1 MPGNRNLINLY
12 LGILLLALGAIFL
25 LGQFLGGVF
34 WSYAW
39 PFFIILTGA
48 VFFISMRVGGE
59 RVSGLAIPASIISM
73 VGLILL
79 VQNTFGQ
86 WQTWSYAWAL
96 IVVAVGVG
104 LMIHG
109 SYGGRERARQVGVRL
124 VRLGAI
130 LFLAFGIFF
139 EVLFFLIGERHAS
152 AIFWSVALIAVGL
165 YIIFVRGRGISPS
178 STNLLAFQSTGAS
191 AQSTGASAQ
200 NASTSILPTII
211 PPEGGESSAGGTQ
224 SQGTDQPTNTPA
236 QSAGT
241 GAQSAGAGLTGA
253 FNRVSNRGVG
263 NLHLVQGEAEDLRIE
278 GSDELKARVRTQ
290 VKDGTLEIWFEQDW
304 LDWFSFGITGGWK
317 LDYYLTMRD
326 INGIAMRGAGSLD
339 CPKIETTD
347 LELSQAGAGN
357 IAIGSLSATE
367 LKVKHSGAGNLNIKS
382 LEVEDLSVD
391 HSGLGNIDLAGRASR
406 QDVSLSG
413 AGNYSAAN
421 LESQDAA
428 VKQSGLGNAHVWAV
442 TTLEA
447 SLSGAGNIEYRGSP
461 TLTQKA
467 SGLGSIRK
475 VG

>member
-59 RVSGLAIPASIISM
+59 RVSGLAIPGSIISM

-79 VQNTFGQ
+79 VQNTFRQ

-109 SYGGRERARQVGVRL
+109 SYGGRERARQVGLRL
-124 VRLGAI
+124 MRLGAI

-139 EVLFFLIGERHAS
+139 ELLFFLIGERHAS

-178 STNLLAFQSTGAS
+178 STNLLAFQSTGA
-191 AQSTGASAQ
+191 G
-200 NASTSILPTII
+200 ILPTII

-241 GAQSAGAGLTGA
+241 GAQNTSAGLTGA

>member
-25 LGQFLGGVF
+25 LGQFLGGAF

-59 RVSGLAIPASIISM
+59 RVSGLAIPGSIISM

-79 VQNTFGQ
+79 LQNTFRQ
-86 WQTWSYAWAL
+86 WQTWSYAWTL
-96 IVVAVGVG
+96 IVVAVGIG

-109 SYGGRERARQVGVRL
+109 SYGGRERARQVGLRL

-139 EVLFFLIGERHAS
+139 ELLFFLIGERHAS

-200 NASTSILPTII
+200 NAGASILPTVI
-211 PPEGGESSAGGTQ
+211 PPEGDESSAGSTQ
-224 SQGTDQPTNTPA
+224 SQGTDQPTNTP
-236 QSAGT
+236 
-241 GAQSAGAGLTGA
+241 AQSAGAGLTGA

-326 INGIAMRGAGSLD
+326 INGIVLRGAGSLD

-357 IAIGSLSATE
+357 IVLGSLSATE

-406 QDVSLSG
+406 QDVKLSG

-421 LESQDAA
+421 LESQDAV

-447 SLSGAGNIEYRGSP
+447 SLSGVGNIEYRGSP

-467 SGLGSIRK
+467 SGMGSIRK